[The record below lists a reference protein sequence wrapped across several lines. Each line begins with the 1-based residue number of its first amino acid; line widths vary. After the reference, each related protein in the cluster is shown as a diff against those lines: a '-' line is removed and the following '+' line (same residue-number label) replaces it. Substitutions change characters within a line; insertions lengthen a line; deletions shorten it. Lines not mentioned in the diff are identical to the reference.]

1 MASDDILELN
11 TLRHYDRLGCNQE
24 KRQMYEVGLS
34 LDNLDE
40 PDRERESSARC
51 TCKKKKKEAKLN
63 FFFFF
68 FPLRG
73 HNQRVDFS
81 GAYNSSSALELSSFP
96 HPC

>member
-1 MASDDILELN
+1 
-11 TLRHYDRLGCNQE
+11 
-24 KRQMYEVGLS
+24 MYEVGLY

-81 GAYNSSSALELSSFP
+81 GAL
-96 HPC
+96 